1 MSIFLTDAELWSAT
15 SALYEQGLC
24 NRPGVDP
31 DRWSPA
37 KCVHRE
43 NLPPAEAD
51 ALCKGCPVRGTC
63 TFVGLTVR
71 PNASTVMGGMWG
83 HQLDELRAA
92 IEAADELLTGF
103 NAATRDQVD
112 VIYRQRRASGW
123 SGQAAFLSALADVTA
138 QNQGEQD
145 DCRQVEGQPHT
156 HLNDVLDGD
165 DADQATNPTS
175 TTTRPRLVA

>member
-1 MSIFLTDAELWSAT
+1 VTWLLTDAELWSAT
-15 SALYEQGLC
+15 STLYEKGLC
-24 NRPGVDP
+24 SQPGVNP

-37 KCVHRE
+37 RGVDPKHLRPE
-43 NLPPAEAD
+43 KAD
-51 ALCKGCPVRGTC
+51 ALCRECKVRATC
-63 TFVGLTVR
+63 TEVGLVIK
-71 PNASTVMGGMWG
+71 PNPSTVMGGMWG
-83 HQLDELRAA
+83 WQLDELRAA
-92 IEAADELLTGF
+92 IEAADELLAGF

-112 VIYRQRRASGW
+112 VIYKQRRSVGW

-156 HLNDVLDGD
+156 HLNDVLDGA